1 MKKRIEQHALRH
13 IVIHL
18 TFSVEMLGRL
28 PHVDL
33 AQVLREERIAVA
45 HEDEVF
51 EVLSTLTSGMPEDR
65 AEDPRG
71 APSRRKEGELA
82 VVAFS

>member
-1 MKKRIEQHALRH
+1 MIFACSGVKRTIEQHALRH
-13 IVIHL
+13 IVTHL

-33 AQVLREERIAVA
+33 AQVLREERIAVF

-51 EVLSTLTSGMPEDR
+51 EVL
-65 AEDPRG
+65 
-71 APSRRKEGELA
+71 
-82 VVAFS
+82 